1 MPEQAI
7 EVTVTNSGQPQV
19 AVISPASERETARE
33 AVVTPVANVTVVIT
47 PAAE

>member
-7 EVTVTNSGQPQV
+7 EIEVTNSGQPQV
-19 AVISPASERETARE
+19 AVISPATELELARE
-33 AVVTPVANVTVVIT
+33 ASITPVANVTVEIT